1 MGLVQDKVCLVTGGA
16 SNPGLGHAIA
26 HKFASEGATVIVTD
40 MDADGAARTAA
51 EIIAAGGKAVS
62 WRQDVTSDAEWDTT
76 MAKIKADF
84 GRLDALVNNAGMVIL
99 KPIEEFTLEDYNKQ
113 MLVNMTS
120 VFLGTQRAI
129 ALMRENGTKG
139 SIINMSS
146 VAALVG
152 VYAVSAYAASKG
164 GVLGFTKAIAA
175 ETAKQGIRCN
185 TIHLGMI
192 ATNMN
197 AQASEENSAEYDAI
211 TSAIPMGYMGP
222 PSTIAD
228 AALFLASD
236 LSSYVTGTQLVVDG
250 GMINQ

>member
-26 HKFASEGATVIVTD
+26 HKLASEGATVIVTD
-40 MDADGAARTAA
+40 MDADGAERTAA

-62 WRQDVTSDAEWDTT
+62 WRQDVTSDAEWDST

-84 GRLDALVNNAGMVIL
+84 GRLDTLVNNAGMVIL
-99 KPIEEFTLEDYNKQ
+99 KPIEDFTLDDFNRQ

-120 VFLGTQRAI
+120 VFLGTQRAV
-129 ALMRENGTKG
+129 ALMREKGTKG

-152 VYAVSAYAASKG
+152 VYAVSAYAASKA
-164 GVLGFTKAIAA
+164 GVQGFTKAIAA

-185 TIHLGMI
+185 TIHPGMI
-192 ATNMN
+192 LTNMN
-197 AQASEENSAEYDAI
+197 AQASEQNAEEYEAI
-211 TSAIPMGYMGP
+211 TSAIPMGYMGQ

-228 AALFLASD
+228 AALYLASD
-236 LSSYVTGTQLVVDG
+236 LSSYVTGTQIVVDG
-250 GMINQ
+250 GMIN